1 MAAMFGLY
9 DMYLRAILRAIR
21 QHRGCSLEDLAGP
34 WKVGAQ
40 ASAALLAGST
50 EAILTPLERAQTLL
64 QHRHFNGHFA
74 HTWDVMKKLRPLGV
88 REYYRG
94 LVPIL
99 LRNGPS
105 SVLFFTLRG
114 PVRDVIPAKPSRFWD
129 VLRDF
134 VSGAVL
140 GATISTVFFPINV
153 AKSVMQAQL
162 GGKFPGVVETIRRV
176 KQERGGWRG
185 VFRGVHINYTRSLVS
200 WGIINSTYEILGDL
214 LGVDAAA

>member
-1 MAAMFGLY
+1 MPAA
-9 DMYLRAILRAIR
+9 RPPARPP
-21 QHRGCSLEDLAGP
+21 LAG
-34 WKVGAQ
+34 
-40 ASAALLAGST
+40 
-50 EAILTPLERAQTLL
+50 
-64 QHRHFNGHFA
+64 
-74 HTWDVMKKLRPLGV
+74 
-88 REYYRG
+88 
-94 LVPIL
+94 
-99 LRNGPS
+99 
-105 SVLFFTLRG
+105 
-114 PVRDVIPAKPSRFWD
+114 FWD